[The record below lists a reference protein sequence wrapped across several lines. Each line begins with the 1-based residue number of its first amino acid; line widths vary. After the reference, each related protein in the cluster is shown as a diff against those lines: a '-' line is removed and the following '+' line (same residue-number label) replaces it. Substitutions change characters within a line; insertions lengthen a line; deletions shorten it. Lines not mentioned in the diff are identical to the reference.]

1 MTTDCQ
7 THRLTFCPF
16 DEGFLEKS
24 WRWLQDPE
32 IKRLTMTP
40 DFNRE
45 QQRRWFES
53 LPELK
58 DYRIWGMRCDDA
70 AIGALGLKHIGE
82 GRAEYWGYLGERQY
96 WGAGL
101 GGEMMRFV
109 LGEAKKMRLRELYL
123 VVHRENAR
131 AIALYQKH
139 GFRTVAE
146 NAGVLRM
153 ELCVDDVDV

>member
-32 IKRLTMTP
+32 IQRLTMTP
-40 DFNRE
+40 SFNRE

-53 LPELK
+53 LPQMK
-58 DYRIWGMRCDDA
+58 DYSLWGMRCDEA
-70 AIGALGLKHIGE
+70 PIGALGLKHIDH
-82 GRAEYWGYLGERQY
+82 GRAEYWGYIGERAY
-96 WGAGL
+96 WGLGL

-109 LGEAKKMRLRELYL
+109 FGEAGKMRLRADASRWMAAGLGRL
-123 VVHRENAR
+123 
-131 AIALYQKH
+131 LPK
-139 GFRTVAE
+139 
-146 NAGVLRM
+146 GVLR
-153 ELCVDDVDV
+153 ER